1 MKGVRKTMRGRLG
14 ISIAFLL
21 LLLSLA
27 GPSPALAQ
35 GEHVDVLTVDGVIN
49 PVTAGYISWGIRTAQ
64 EDGAACVIIRLDTP
78 GGLME
83 STNQI
88 VQAILNAGVPVVVY
102 VFPRGA
108 RAASAG
114 VYITYASHVAAMAPG
129 TRIGAA
135 TPISIN
141 EQGEPE
147 KIPEELQ
154 NKIEQDALAGL
165 RASAQE
171 RGRNLEWAEK
181 AVKEAAS
188 ATASEALE
196 LGVVEIVAGNLEDL
210 LAQLDGRT
218 VTLASGERVTLHTA
232 GASVSEMPMSLITRF
247 LLIITNPTI
256 AYLLLSLGL
265 LGLWIEFSNP
275 GVSLPGVLGG
285 VCVLLSLYALGT
297 LPVNWAGVL
306 LIVLGFIFFAFDIF
320 ATSHLVLTTGGIV
333 AFVAGSLLLFHS
345 AEPYLRV
352 EPWAIALVAGLVLLM
367 VILIL
372 YAVIRGQRRP
382 VVSGPEALIGMTG
395 VVREALA
402 PEGLIFVDGALW
414 RARSEEGPIL
424 PGERVEV
431 VSLEGLL
438 LHVRRPQEKRP

>member
-1 MKGVRKTMRGRLG
+1 MRRKLVR
-14 ISIAFLL
+14 IAFFLAL
-21 LLLSLA
+21 FSLELIVS
-27 GPSPALAQ
+27 SPALAQ
-35 GEHVDVLTVDGVIN
+35 ETHVDVLTVDGVIN

-64 EDGAACVIIRLDTP
+64 EDGAVCVILRLDTP
-78 GGLME
+78 GGLMD

-88 VQAILNAGVPVVVY
+88 VQSILNAEVPVVVY
-102 VFPRGA
+102 ISPRGA

-147 KIPEELQ
+147 EIPEELQ
-154 NKIEQDALAGL
+154 SKIEQDALASL

-171 RGRNLEWAEK
+171 RGRNAEWAEK

-210 LAQLDGRT
+210 LTQLDGRT
-218 VTLASGERVTLHTA
+218 VVLASGKRVTLHTA
-232 GASVSEMPMSLITRF
+232 GASVSELPMSFITRF
-247 LLIITNPTI
+247 LLVITDPTI

-265 LGLWIEFSNP
+265 LGLWVEFSNP
-275 GVSLPGVLGG
+275 GVSFPGVLGG
-285 VCVLLSLYALGT
+285 ICILLSLYALGT

-320 ATSHLVLTTGGIV
+320 TTSHLVLTTGGIA
-333 AFVAGSLLLFHS
+333 AFIAGSLLLFHS

-352 EPWAIALVAGLVLLM
+352 EPWAIALVAGLVLLT
-367 VILIL
+367 VVLIL
-372 YAVIRGQRRP
+372 YAAIRGQRRP
-382 VVSGPEALIGMTG
+382 VVSGPESLVGMLGTARG
-395 VVREALA
+395 DLS
-402 PEGLIFVDGALW
+402 PEGMVFVDGALW
-414 RARSEEGPIL
+414 RARSEEGPISA
-424 PGERVEV
+424 GEQVEV
-431 VSLEGLL
+431 VSLTGLL
-438 LHVRRPQEKRP
+438 LHVRRPREKQP

>member
-1 MKGVRKTMRGRLG
+1 
-14 ISIAFLL
+14 
-21 LLLSLA
+21 
-27 GPSPALAQ
+27 
-35 GEHVDVLTVDGVIN
+35 
-49 PVTAGYISWGIRTAQ
+49 
-64 EDGAACVIIRLDTP
+64 
-78 GGLME
+78 
-83 STNQI
+83 
-88 VQAILNAGVPVVVY
+88 
-102 VFPRGA
+102 
-108 RAASAG
+108 
-114 VYITYASHVAAMAPG
+114 
-129 TRIGAA
+129 
-135 TPISIN
+135 
-141 EQGEPE
+141 
-147 KIPEELQ
+147 
-154 NKIEQDALAGL
+154 
-165 RASAQE
+165 
-171 RGRNLEWAEK
+171 
-181 AVKEAAS
+181 
-188 ATASEALE
+188 
-196 LGVVEIVAGNLEDL
+196 
-210 LAQLDGRT
+210 
-218 VTLASGERVTLHTA
+218 
-232 GASVSEMPMSLITRF
+232 
-247 LLIITNPTI
+247 
-256 AYLLLSLGL
+256 
-265 LGLWIEFSNP
+265 
-275 GVSLPGVLGG
+275 
-285 VCVLLSLYALGT
+285 VLLSLYALGT